1 MDCRVKPGNDGTT
14 EMSGW
19 MIGVDT
25 GGTFTDLVA
34 FAPATGELRTI
45 KVPSVPADPSQALI
59 DALDDLFRTAIAP
72 AQIDCLVHGTTVA
85 TNAVLESAG
94 VRAGLLITRG
104 FRAVYEARGWVR
116 PDPADLL
123 DTFYRKPPLLV
134 PQSRTEEIAER
145 MDYQGNVREPLDED
159 SVRDAARRLKQKG
172 VEAVA
177 VCYLFS
183 FRNPAHEER
192 TAEILAQEN
201 PSWRISL
208 SARVLPVIREYPRL
222 STTVV
227 DAYVGPIIEQYLIK
241 LDRRLKQ
248 RGVTTAQIF
257 LMQSNGGLMRITI
270 GARFPNQT
278 LTSGPAAG
286 VIAGAALA
294 RATGRANVVTLD
306 IGGTST
312 DMSVI
317 ANGRVSETSSGRIA
331 GQDVAT
337 PMLAVHTLGAGGGT
351 IAWIGPDGLLKV
363 GPKSAG
369 AAPGPACY
377 GRGGSAP
384 TVTDANLMLGAL
396 GSKSV
401 LGGRMTLDRVRA
413 QAAIS
418 AVARPLGLDP
428 VTAAAGILRI
438 VNTNMA
444 VDLRLEFQSRGEDP
458 RRFALLAFGGAGP
471 LHAAYLARDLGIPEV
486 LVPRH
491 PGLTSAMGLLQTDV
505 RHLYLRS
512 AVGLLSS
519 YPVAEINSIF
529 DELRRLAMADVAEE
543 GLDVAGLRLKQQ
555 IDLRYLHQGYY
566 LTVDA
571 PDGAIKDEH
580 KQSIKSAFD
589 GLHRATYGASA
600 PEEDAEVVTL
610 RLVAEIAVP
619 HLKLPRLAAGN
630 GGDACID
637 RRAFYDFAT
646 TRFVDADVY
655 DRARMRSGDRIKGP
669 AIIEQYD
676 STTVVL
682 AGQILTVDD
691 FGNLV
696 ITEARQ

>member
-1 MDCRVKPGNDGTT
+1 MA
-14 EMSGW
+14 EW
-19 MIGVDT
+19 MVGVDT

-34 FAPATGELRTI
+34 FEPLTGELRTI
-45 KVPSVPADPSQALI
+45 KVPSVPADPSSAVI
-59 DALDDLFRTAIAP
+59 NALDELFRNGLAP
-72 AQIDCLVHGTTVA
+72 REIGFLVHGTTVA

-116 PDPADLL
+116 PEPTELL

-145 MDYQGNVREPLDED
+145 MDYQGNVLEPLEEA
-159 SVRDAARRLKQKG
+159 SVRQAARTLKAKG
-172 VEAVA
+172 VDAVA

-192 TAEILAQEN
+192 TAEILAEEE
-201 PSWRISL
+201 PAWRISL
-208 SARVLPVIREYPRL
+208 SSRVLPVIREYPRL

-227 DAYVGPIIEQYLIK
+227 DAYVGPIMEQYLVK
-241 LDRRLKQ
+241 LDQRL
-248 RGVTTAQIF
+248 REGGISTPQIF

-294 RATGRANVVTLD
+294 RATGRQNVVTLD

-351 IAWIGPDGLLKV
+351 IAWIGPDGLMKV
-363 GPKSAG
+363 GPQSAG

-377 GRGGSAP
+377 GRGGTAP
-384 TVTDANLMLGAL
+384 TVTDANLILGAL
-396 GSKSV
+396 GTKSL
-401 LGGRMTLDRVRA
+401 LGGRMALDRGLAERA
-413 QAAIS
+413 IMD
-418 AVARPLGLDP
+418 AVGRPLGLDL
-428 VTAAAGILRI
+428 VTAAAGILKI

-444 VDLRLEFQSRGEDP
+444 VDLRLAFQSRGEDP

-471 LHAAYLARDLGIPEV
+471 LHAAYLARDLNIPEV
-486 LVPRH
+486 FVPPH

-519 YPVAEINSIF
+519 YPLAEIN
-529 DELRRLAMADVAEE
+529 
-543 GLDVAGLRLKQQ
+543 
-555 IDLRYLHQGYY
+555 H
-566 LTVDA
+566 
-571 PDGAIKDEH
+571 
-580 KQSIKSAFD
+580 
-589 GLHRATYGASA
+589 
-600 PEEDAEVVTL
+600 
-610 RLVAEIAVP
+610 
-619 HLKLPRLAAGN
+619 
-630 GGDACID
+630 
-637 RRAFYDFAT
+637 
-646 TRFVDADVY
+646 
-655 DRARMRSGDRIKGP
+655 
-669 AIIEQYD
+669 
-676 STTVVL
+676 
-682 AGQILTVDD
+682 
-691 FGNLV
+691 
-696 ITEARQ
+696 